1 MRLSQSYIRRCVLG
15 DEALLLLGEE
25 LPERPL
31 SGGGLVDLVPA
42 LRGRQLRR
50 ADRGV
55 SDRVEFDLKP
65 IRLLPVDQ
73 IWVGSTDLSFTV
85 ESSAPARTRA
95 RRHDAGVEES
105 AERDRLSNEGGIVI
119 DPVTLTIVSNSF
131 VNICREMGIT
141 MMRTAFSPIFN
152 EGLDFSCVLFDRDAN
167 LIGQGEFCPAQ
178 IAAAMFAGRWTIEE
192 LGADAFEPGDVVLH
206 NDPYRGGTHM
216 PEHLLLRPVFYEGE
230 LFGFLANIGHLA
242 EIGGK
247 AVGGFAADATEIFQ
261 EGLRIPPVK
270 IMKRDQHDMELWRL
284 IMTNHRT
291 PRNTWGDI
299 NAQIGS
305 LRVAERSTLALL
317 DRYGRE
323 LIEQASRELIDYSE
337 RWMRNEIAAIPDGSY
352 AFTGQQEDDG
362 VTDEPVTYHVEVTV
376 DGDQLIVDWTGTDPQ
391 TRGPINATYGV
402 IAGAVYNGI
411 FHLTNA
417 NIPKNAGAYKPIRI
431 IAPPGSAVNVVYPR
445 PCVAG
450 NTESHPKL
458 ADMVIAALAPALPDR
473 VAAAEGGTACNF
485 LFGGVHPK
493 TQEFYANYHL
503 EGGGWGATSYA
514 DGNNAII
521 VKNGNCRN
529 TPVEIFETRY
539 PLRTIEYSLIP
550 DSGGAGERRG
560 GLGTRRIMRVTDGA
574 EVTAN
579 AVLDRTKPGFGA
591 WGLEGGG
598 LGGPGAIRVK
608 RRGDTEFQD
617 VLRRV
622 RHGLAVEVHE
632 RHPRTG

>member
-1 MRLSQSYIRRCVLG
+1 M
-15 DEALLLLGEE
+15 
-25 LPERPL
+25 
-31 SGGGLVDLVPA
+31 
-42 LRGRQLRR
+42 
-50 ADRGV
+50 
-55 SDRVEFDLKP
+55 
-65 IRLLPVDQ
+65 
-73 IWVGSTDLSFTV
+73 
-85 ESSAPARTRA
+85 
-95 RRHDAGVEES
+95 
-105 AERDRLSNEGGIVI
+105 I
-119 DPVTLTIVSNSF
+119 DPVTLTLVNNSF
-131 VNICREMGIT
+131 VNICREMGVT

-152 EGLDFSCVLFDRDAN
+152 EGLDFSCVMFDREAN
-167 LIGQGEFCPAQ
+167 VIGQGEFCPAQ
-178 IAAAMFAGRWTIEE
+178 IAAAIFAGRWTVEE
-192 LGADAFEPGDVVLH
+192 LGVEAFEPGDVVLH

-216 PEHLLLRPVFYEGE
+216 PEHLLLRPVFYEDE

-270 IMKRDQHDMELWRL
+270 IVKRDQHDMELWRL

-305 LRVAERSTLALL
+305 LRVAERSTIALL

-323 LIEQASRELIDYSE
+323 LVEEASRELIDYSE
-337 RWMRNEIAAIPDGSY
+337 RWMRSEIAAIPDGSY
-352 AFTGQQEDDG
+352 SFTGQQEDDG
-362 VTDEPVTYHVEVTV
+362 ITDDPVTYHVEVTV
-376 DGDQLIVDWTGTDPQ
+376 SGDELVVDWTGTDPQ

-402 IAGAVYNGI
+402 IAGAVYNAI

-417 NIPKNAGAYKPIRI
+417 NIPKNAGAYRPIRI

-458 ADMVIAALAPALPDR
+458 ADMVIAALAPALPER

-485 LFGGVHPK
+485 LFGGLHPK
-493 TQEFYANYHL
+493 TGEYYANYHL
-503 EGGGWGATSYA
+503 EGGGWGATSYG

-539 PLRTIEYSLIP
+539 PLRTVEYSLIA
-550 DSGGAGERRG
+550 DSGGAGTRRG
-560 GLGTRRIMRVTDGA
+560 GLGTRRIVRVTEGA
-574 EVTAN
+574 EITAN

-598 LGGPGAIRVK
+598 LGGPGAILVR
-608 RRGDTEFQD
+608 RRGDTEFRTFSEVFGTASPSKFTNVTLEPGDEVLIDSPGGGGYGDATLRDRALVEHD
-617 VLRRV
+617 VRQGFVSEARARELY
-622 RHGLAVEVHE
+622 GWGE
-632 RHPRTG
+632 RA